1 MALRMP
7 SPTKHKKTGAYYLI
21 VHVPADLV
29 RSGMRDRAK
38 ESLGTKDP
46 SEAKRRFASRY
57 EALQREWQARRLGP
71 ASVHFKLNPVT
82 LRHAPE

>member
-29 RSGMRDRAK
+29 RSGMRDRVK
-38 ESLGTKDP
+38 ESLGTKD
-46 SEAKRRFASRY
+46 S
-57 EALQREWQARRLGP
+57 
-71 ASVHFKLNPVT
+71 SVRNAFG
-82 LRHAPE
+82 